1 MAVSQERPSAGVRG
15 YRDESENTPQYL
27 RHLRRL
33 EAVADENPI
42 QIKATYAKS
51 SWIKFF
57 VLGLLNT
64 SMGGTTASAEDGVSH
79 WPSVVV
85 INRLGQEKRL
95 EKFESN
101 EEAEARAERV
111 QADLDILGLEGWCKK
126 YDVPLAF
133 ARA

>member
-1 MAVSQERPSAGVRG
+1 MADD
-15 YRDESENTPQYL
+15 Y
-27 RHLRRL
+27 
-33 EAVADENPI
+33 PI

-64 SMGGTTASAEDGVSH
+64 SMGGTTASAEDGVSR

-85 INRLGQEKRL
+85 VNRLGQEQRL
-95 EKFESN
+95 EKLESN
-101 EEAEARAERV
+101 EEAEARADRL
-111 QADLDILGLEGWCKK
+111 QADLDILGLESWCRR

-133 ARA
+133 ARAT